1 MKNSDYSL
9 QNPIKRLRSDYHL
22 CNSSVSPI
30 KKPKS
35 TISSTASIHIKTFR
49 TPLISKTTG
58 SSVDLIHLQPCKP
71 CTIGRDRRRCDY
83 TFEDRQVSKEHFQI
97 YFDAYRKKVFVVD
110 GVLFLRSGEGSRVGG
125 SLNGVFVDGIRV
137 GNGEIKEVGAGS
149 DVSVVCGHEGVCRV
163 GGRIGFAVERIVF
176 VEEVIHRNLFNFKQD
191 YLFSDNIT
199 GELGSG
205 KLANAGLLS
214 SKCRQILSS
223 DDPVLYIREYFTNPY
238 ELRAKY
244 ASRNRVKS
252 NSCFTPANF
261 LSHSPCVELE
271 LPSCEGLAINYNS
284 SNNNNKTTCLSDVQH
299 LDLDTSFR
307 QNCIASESNAEL
319 LHCSGNG
326 GHLQQSVK
334 ASVPLGGCIS
344 NDNRD
349 THTCEEKIIQADQL
363 LKPKKRGVCVPPPG
377 NKFYLNRLHF
387 MGDGQL
393 DEVNVTLPELL
404 YPVET
409 LERVFIAT
417 FTSDLSWFL
426 SYCEI
431 PPHLPISIACHN
443 AERCWDPSPD
453 KRTLR
458 PSSDFPNLV
467 VIYPQFPEVIS
478 FSKDR
483 KKFGIACHHPK
494 LFVLQRDDSIRVII
508 TSANL
513 VAKQWLRVTNTVWWQ
528 DFSRRSVPDYTSLFA
543 QSSAEEVNLDS
554 KSDFAAQLAGFMAT
568 LLVDAPNQA
577 HWILE
582 LAKFDFSSA
591 AGHLVTSVPGIYS
604 PQHPFI
610 SESLHYLTGDC
621 CMRRPLGCMLLGSVE
636 ASVVGISHFFRTSR
650 DSNGALIKK
659 LAGVLGN
666 CHVNAYGMSEVI
678 LRRNVNIAADANAV
692 SVAISKSEEFPEE
705 GCIQLGFLPRD
716 VAKWVAP
723 LSDVGWFAFSAYIH
737 PNEVLACALEGSNN
751 KVQLVLYVYQGP
763 KFLNISELSPPSLAS
778 AMCSLV
784 ASIQRC
790 CGLWRLH
797 EILGHYKWPEHCETD
812 FTFGSSSVG
821 SVNAPF
827 LAAFSAATGKR
838 SMQLSESEE
847 SDPDWGCWSASQEL
861 RNPSIRII
869 FPTIE
874 RVKTASSG
882 ILASKYILC
891 FTQKTWMR
899 LKHMGI
905 LHDAVPR
912 ALDRVGHPMH
922 VKVARRRFQSRTD
935 TSSFGWVYWGSHNF
949 SAAAWGRPIHSSLGV
964 KPNGDARS
972 KSVLGSR
979 LHICNYEFGIVFVVP
994 PSERKDEKRLNLDDI
1009 SLPFVVPAPRY
1020 RSNDTPATKLAMK
1033 EALSEIGEKE
1043 RAKSVDFEEEIAD
1056 EEEEEVLEVGNLIVE
1071 EKEEEKTYAEKLW
1084 GSS

>member
-9 QNPIKRLRSDYHL
+9 QNPIKRLRSDGNL

-30 KKPKS
+30 KKPKP
-35 TISSTASIHIKTFR
+35 TISSTASIHIKAFC
-49 TPLISKTTG
+49 TPLISKSTG

-71 CTIGRDRRRCDY
+71 CTIGRDPRRCDY
-83 TFEDRQVSKEHFQI
+83 TFEDRQVSKEHCQI
-97 YFDAYRKKVFVVD
+97 YFDVYRKKVFVVD
-110 GVLFLRSGEGSRVGG
+110 GVLFLRSGEGSRVRA

-149 DVSVVCGHEGVCRV
+149 EVSVVCGDESVCSV
-163 GGRIGFAVERIVF
+163 GGRIGFSVERIVF
-176 VEEVIHRNLFNFKQD
+176 MEEVIDRNLSNSKQD
-191 YLFSDNIT
+191 YLFPYNVT

-214 SKCRQILSS
+214 SECKQILSS
-223 DDPVLYIREYFTNPY
+223 DDPVLYIRECFTNPCK
-238 ELRAKY
+238 LRAKY
-244 ASRNRVKS
+244 VSRNRVKG
-252 NSCFTPANF
+252 NSCFTPDNF
-261 LSHSPCVELE
+261 LSHSPCVGRELH
-271 LPSCEGLAINYNS
+271 SCEGLAINNS
-284 SNNNNKTTCLSDVQH
+284 SNSNNNNTNFLSYVPL

-307 QNCIASESNAEL
+307 PNCIASESNAEL
-319 LHCSGNG
+319 LHCRVNG
-326 GHLQQSVK
+326 GHLQESVK
-334 ASVPLGGCIS
+334 TSDPLGGGIS
-344 NDNRD
+344 IDKRENYI
-349 THTCEEKIIQADQL
+349 CEEKIIQASQL

-387 MGDGQL
+387 MDDGQS

-431 PPHLPISIACHN
+431 PPHLPVSIACHN

-453 KRTLR
+453 KRTLN

-513 VAKQWLRVTNTVWWQ
+513 VAKQINTFFCHLLSLFSISLKTPVLLNTYLLIMQWLGVTNTVWWQ
-528 DFSRRSVPDYTSLFA
+528 DFPHRNVPDYTSLFA
-543 QSSAEEVNLDS
+543 QSSAEEVNLDL

-582 LAKFDFSSA
+582 LAKFDFSNA
-591 AGHLVTSVPGIYS
+591 AGHLVASVPGIYS
-604 PQHPFI
+604 PQHPYI
-610 SESLHYLTGDC
+610 SKSLHYLTGDC
-621 CMRRPLGCMLLGSVE
+621 CMPRSLGCMLLGSVE
-636 ASVVGISHFFRTSR
+636 ASVVGINHLFRTSR
-650 DSNGALIKK
+650 DSNGSLIKK

-666 CHVNAYGMSEVI
+666 CRVNAYGMSEVI

-692 SVAISKSEEFPEE
+692 GVAISRSEEFPEG

-723 LSDVGWFAFSAYIH
+723 LSDVGWFAFSAYIN

-751 KVQLVLYVYQGP
+751 KVHLILYGP
-763 KFLNISELSPPSLAS
+763 KFLNISKLSPPVLAS
-778 AMCSLV
+778 AMCSL
-784 ASIQRC
+784 
-790 CGLWRLH
+790 
-797 EILGHYKWPEHCETD
+797 ILGHYKWPEHCETD

-821 SVNAPF
+821 SINAPF

-838 SMQLSESEE
+838 SMMFSESEE

-891 FTQKTWMR
+891 FTQKTWLR

-912 ALDRVGHPMH
+912 PLDRVGHPMH
-922 VKVARRRFQSRTD
+922 VK
-935 TSSFGWVYWGSHNF
+935 
-949 SAAAWGRPIHSSLGV
+949 
-964 KPNGDARS
+964 PNEDARS

-994 PSERKDEKRLNLDDI
+994 PSERKDEKHLNLDNI

-1020 RSNDTPATKLAMK
+1020 RANDTPATKLAMK
-1033 EALSEIGEKE
+1033 EALIEVGEKE
-1043 RAKSVDFEEEIAD
+1043 IAKTVDFEEEIAD

-1084 GSS
+1084 VSS